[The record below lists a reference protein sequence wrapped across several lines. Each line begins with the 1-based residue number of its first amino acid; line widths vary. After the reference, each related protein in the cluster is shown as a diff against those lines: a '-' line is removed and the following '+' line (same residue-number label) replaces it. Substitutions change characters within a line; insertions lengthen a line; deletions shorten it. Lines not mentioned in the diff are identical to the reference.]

1 MKNRHKHRFQSAA
14 FGKKLGGDQMRVKNK
29 VAIVTGGGNG
39 IGRRSSFLLAKEGAK
54 ILVADLLFDKAKE
67 VANEIIAHGHEAVA
81 AKVDVTSLED
91 THKLVETALDRFGQI
106 DILANIAGGS
116 AGPVIKT
123 KPVLFAQS
131 IQERWSDMINLNLFG
146 VFNTVRSVI
155 NHMIQRNTGKII
167 CFASTAGTIGGQ
179 GISTYSA
186 AKAAIIG
193 FSKALAKEVAR
204 FKINVNCVAPG
215 IVASERILNEWSKEK
230 IENYEKEI
238 FWGRLGKP
246 EEMANVVLLKNLT
259 ITPGRQLS

>member
-1 MKNRHKHRFQSAA
+1 
-14 FGKKLGGDQMRVKNK
+14 MRVKNK

-39 IGRRSSFLLAKEGAK
+39 IGRQSSLLLAKEGARV
-54 ILVADLLFDKAKE
+54 LVADLLIDKANE
-67 VANEIIAHGHEAVA
+67 VVEQIRAKGYEAVA
-81 AKVDVTSLED
+81 TKVDVTSLKD
-91 THKLVETALDRFGQI
+91 TDKMVQTAIDRFGQI

-155 NHMIQRNTGKII
+155 NHMIQRSTGKII

-204 FKINVNCVAPG
+204 FKISVNCVAPG
-215 IVASERILNEWSKEK
+215 IVASERILAEWSREK

-246 EEMANVVLLKNLT
+246 EEIANAVLFLASDDSNYITGQTIVVD
-259 ITPGRQLS
+259 GGLSLGPPTY